1 MSISAL
7 ELPELLEAIATYLD
21 SPDLISAACV
31 CKIWSSVFIA
41 RVWHTLNN
49 SHLLN
54 PMFKLLPL
62 NGHLVRS
69 LTIVGNVDGALME
82 HCRLLDVLD
91 LTLAPL
97 DLHAL
102 ENLVQK
108 FPRLR
113 RLTLNGC
120 YGQGLAWLQILQ
132 KLKHLECLRFLD
144 DQVTD
149 DLVEVGGEND
159 VSESDEEEEEE
170 EEEHSQEHDDDPEYL
185 FDHDSFGE
193 NDDQDRLPFDYLGDL
208 LVARARTLTEL
219 SLRGCSLRGF
229 DLWEDLSS
237 PSITPPILAL
247 RRLSLAET
255 SVKSS
260 DVVVLLKQ
268 CPELKELDLSGNFEP
283 SWDSFPWSILHATQ
297 LTRLNLSQ
305 MCIDNKQLAQA
316 LLDCKGLASLIA
328 SQSNIQDTVLDTV
341 VESLD
346 GLVELD
352 VSWCPEISEAAVAR
366 MLQRAATLKS
376 LKLSWCAGVQSTIFR
391 VPWACTRLEI
401 LEAQGLD
408 RPPKEGR
415 IGPNNVHDRVKQ
427 DEGEEED
434 ELECD
439 RAMFVQLSSLTEL
452 HRLVVGSSTTIISVS
467 HGFGLMRW
475 LSKLQELVLVGDDA
489 HPMRLEELRL
499 VAQFPHLSSFE
510 FSLGLVDSAGQ
521 TALAGMKPS
530 LKQQEQ
536 EIYF

>member
-1 MSISAL
+1 MIYKTT
-7 ELPELLEAIATYLD
+7 PATTLYLHHRSEDNVAGYRYHD
-21 SPDLISAACV
+21 SDNDWI
-31 CKIWSSVFIA
+31 IT
-41 RVWHTLNN
+41 REQ
-49 SHLLN
+49 
-54 PMFKLLPL
+54 
-62 NGHLVRS
+62 
-69 LTIVGNVDGALME
+69 DE
-82 HCRLLDVLD
+82 QDVLD
-91 LTLAPL
+91 LDISELKEKKAYLQWKDVFWLRHQAAFDALKAAVTSAKVLYIFDSDLPISVETDASGFVLGAVLFQTDTHSGTLT
-97 DLHAL
+97 H
-102 ENLVQK
+102 
-108 FPRLR
+108 
-113 RLTLNGC
+113 
-120 YGQGLAWLQILQ
+120 
-132 KLKHLECLRFLD
+132 HLI
-144 DQVTD
+144 VII
-149 DLVEVGGEND
+149 
-159 VSESDEEEEEE
+159 SEEEEEEEE